1 MTFEAEI
8 VLFSFPE
15 CYEYILSVLAVSFDA
30 FFTTNQSTNCLLVVT
45 VAVLSE
51 VVVAA
56 VITEDSTS
64 LTPKEI

>member
-1 MTFEAEI
+1 
-8 VLFSFPE
+8 
-15 CYEYILSVLAVSFDA
+15 VLAVSFDA